1 MQKSYSVRGRSKI
14 YSSSHGYKTS
24 CWCQIGPAP
33 NFNWIRKQIIWDVQ
47 MVSVS
52 QWNPVK
58 IETVHFHR
66 KKNKKKH
73 RISIW
78 YSLLVTVSGRGHMV
92 YPTSPWGVT
101 TDEIDRQAHD
111 FIVANGMGIQW
122 KLGDLLWH
130 AGICFGKHDPTRVM
144 YGNVSVIVLAICLHS
159 TVSPAFISW
168 SYAWSNIETQHIIC
182 QV

>member
-1 MQKSYSVRGRSKI
+1 MVTVTRCGVDPKYTRQFPWLQDQLLVSDR
-14 YSSSHGYKTS
+14 SSSNLQLNQKADNLG
-24 CWCQIGPAP
+24 CP
-33 NFNWIRKQIIWDVQ
+33 DV
-47 MVSVS
+47 VSV
-52 QWNPVK
+52 PVK
-58 IETVHFHR
+58 SSEDWNGTFPPI
-66 KKNKKKH
+66 KDNKKI

-78 YSLLVTVSGRGHMV
+78 YSLLVTVSGRGYMV

-122 KLGDLLWH
+122 KLRDLLWH
-130 AGICFGKHDPTRVM
+130 AGICFGKHDPARVM

-159 TVSPAFISW
+159 TVSPTFISW